1 MELKSPTNFWMKL
14 PIMLLISLL
23 VGAFILAIVLMS
35 TLNLDFAQSR
45 MAELRQQQITD
56 TFYANL
62 NRINAHHQLMEQNT
76 LNLAHAGEMF
86 HRSGRNRDSRTRE
99 LEYSLASTLR
109 NMPEAHGAEI
119 WFGNADSAQRSLSV
133 YGYRNNND
141 IHIAPIANLYH
152 IQDWYRRIL
161 PETSTEEPG
170 SGVPDFFWTPA
181 YYKDLIENVVISLT
195 TVMRDEQGRV
205 IGLASTDWRADEII
219 RLVSRVEV
227 TPGTFAFLLDSE
239 NRNLSNLATAW
250 DTLAAQEKID
260 AVIDSRLQDRLTGPL
275 PQSAMISGRL
285 LVAPMQ
291 TMSLSVN
298 GEEHALFFSR
308 TQAGMIFGVGVP
320 QAEIDA
326 VLVPMRESNVRI
338 VGLFSTITLGLS
350 ALILLLVAKLL
361 NRLHFLHT
369 DTLTQ
374 LPNREKL
381 LMDLGK
387 ANSGTLLLVN
397 IDAFKEINDFYGHQC
412 GDHVISQLAVA
423 LQRVLDDQPG
433 ASTSRLYRLP
443 ADEMAI
449 WIPEIMDRQK
459 LDSLT
464 STLLASVSG
473 LTVSWLN
480 YRIPLSVTVG
490 VSTSLQPD
498 GTHDADG
505 QLLTSANIALKFARQ
520 HKLGCQLYDPEQKTR
535 ESYEHNLLWA
545 SRLKKALQE
554 GRIVPYFQPILD
566 LKTGRIEK
574 FECLARMIDEQGQ
587 AVSPMEFLAVA
598 KKIRLYRYITRT
610 MVQQCFSRF
619 AENQYEFSLNLSCED
634 LLDPELV
641 SFIISGLEQSNLGP
655 RVIFEILESEG
666 IENYAEV
673 RQFIDKVKQLG
684 CRIAIDDFGTG
695 YSNFEHLLRLDVD
708 IIKIDGSL
716 VKNLDSD
723 PVAFNVTRG
732 IHLFASGLGMQ
743 TVAEYVHSPV
753 IMEKV
758 QSLNIDFAQGYHVGE
773 PSATLVTDPGSV
785 QAAAQLL
792 QFRKNPSGAR
802 PRLRRNGGMN
812 LS

>member
-1 MELKSPTNFWMKL
+1 
-14 PIMLLISLL
+14 
-23 VGAFILAIVLMS
+23 
-35 TLNLDFAQSR
+35 
-45 MAELRQQQITD
+45 
-56 TFYANL
+56 
-62 NRINAHHQLMEQNT
+62 
-76 LNLAHAGEMF
+76 
-86 HRSGRNRDSRTRE
+86 
-99 LEYSLASTLR
+99 
-109 NMPEAHGAEI
+109 
-119 WFGNADSAQRSLSV
+119 
-133 YGYRNNND
+133 
-141 IHIAPIANLYH
+141 
-152 IQDWYRRIL
+152 
-161 PETSTEEPG
+161 
-170 SGVPDFFWTPA
+170 
-181 YYKDLIENVVISLT
+181 
-195 TVMRDEQGRV
+195 
-205 IGLASTDWRADEII
+205 
-219 RLVSRVEV
+219 
-227 TPGTFAFLLDSE
+227 
-239 NRNLSNLATAW
+239 
-250 DTLAAQEKID
+250 
-260 AVIDSRLQDRLTGPL
+260 
-275 PQSAMISGRL
+275 
-285 LVAPMQ
+285 
-291 TMSLSVN
+291 
-298 GEEHALFFSR
+298 
-308 TQAGMIFGVGVP
+308 
-320 QAEIDA
+320 
-326 VLVPMRESNVRI
+326 
-338 VGLFSTITLGLS
+338 
-350 ALILLLVAKLL
+350 
-361 NRLHFLHT
+361 
-369 DTLTQ
+369 
-374 LPNREKL
+374 
-381 LMDLGK
+381 
-387 ANSGTLLLVN
+387 
-397 IDAFKEINDFYGHQC
+397 
-412 GDHVISQLAVA
+412 LAVA

-695 YSNFEHLLRLDVD
+695 YSNFEHLLRLDVN

>member
-1 MELKSPTNFWMKL
+1 MELKTLANYRMKL
-14 PIMLLISLL
+14 PFMLLISLL
-23 VGAFILAIVLMS
+23 VGVFVLGIVLMS

-56 TFYANL
+56 TFYSNL

-76 LNLAHAGEMF
+76 LNLAHAGELLY
-86 HRSGRNRDSRTRE
+86 RARQQDRVSRTRE
-99 LEYSLASTLR
+99 LESILASTLR

-119 WFGNADSAQRSLSV
+119 WFGNADSTRQSLSM
-133 YGYRNNND
+133 YGYRNNGD
-141 IHIAPIANLYH
+141 IHLQPTANLYH

-161 PETSTEEPG
+161 PQAAAHEP
-170 SGVPDFFWTPA
+170 SSNMPDFFWTPA

-239 NRNLSNLATAW
+239 NRNLSSLATAG
-250 DTLAAQEKID
+250 DTFDARGKID
-260 AVIDSRLQDRLTGPL
+260 AVIDSRLQDRLAGPL
-275 PQSAMISGRL
+275 PQSAIISGRL

-291 TMSLSVN
+291 TMSLNVN
-298 GEEHALFFSR
+298 GDEHSLFFSR

-326 VLVPMRESNVRI
+326 VLVPMRESNLRI
-338 VGLFSTITLGLS
+338 VGLVIAITLGLS
-350 ALILLLVAKLL
+350 ALILLLVARLL

-412 GDHVISQLAVA
+412 GDHVIGQLAAA
-423 LQRVLDDQPG
+423 LRRFLDDQPG
-433 ASTSRLYRLP
+433 ASASQLYRLP

-449 WIPEIMDRQK
+449 WIRESMDRRT
-459 LDSLT
+459 LDELT
-464 STLLASVSG
+464 SALLASVNG

-480 YRIPLSVTVG
+480 HRIPLSVTIG

-498 GTHDADG
+498 GTHDTDG

-520 HKLGCQLYDPEQKTR
+520 HKLACQLYDPEQKTR
-535 ESYEHNLLWA
+535 ESYEHNLVWA
-545 SRLKKALQE
+545 NRLKKALNE
-554 GRIVPYFQPILD
+554 GRIVPFFQPILD
-566 LKTGRIEK
+566 LKTGRIDK

-587 AVSPMEFLAVA
+587 PVSPLEFLAVA

-619 AENQYEFSLNLSCED
+619 ADNQYEFSLNLSCED
-634 LLDPELV
+634 LLDPELMN
-641 SFIISGLEQSNLGP
+641 FITNSLEQSNIAP

-716 VKNLDSD
+716 VENLDSD
-723 PVAFNVTRG
+723 PVAFSVTRG

-753 IMEKV
+753 VMEKV

-773 PSATLVTDPGSV
+773 PSPTLITSLGSSPV
-785 QAAAQLL
+785 AAQLL
-792 QFRKNPSGAR
+792 QFDRKTSRQAR
-802 PRLRRNGGMN
+802 SRNLR
-812 LS
+812 

>member
-1 MELKSPTNFWMKL
+1 MELKALTNFWMKL
-14 PIMLLISLL
+14 PIMLLISVL
-23 VGAFILAIVLMS
+23 VGVFVLGIVLMS
-35 TLNLDFAQSR
+35 TLNLDFAKSR

-76 LNLAHAGEMF
+76 LNLAHAGEML
-86 HRSGRNRDSRTRE
+86 HRSRQQDSGSRARE
-99 LEYSLASTLR
+99 LEYSLAATLI

-119 WFGNADSAQRSLSV
+119 WYGNADSTRQGVSV
-133 YGYRNNND
+133 YGYRNNGD
-141 IHIAPIANLYH
+141 IHIRPTASLYH
-152 IQDWYRRIL
+152 IQDWYRHIL
-161 PETSTEEPG
+161 PAAGEPG
-170 SGVPDFFWTPA
+170 SGTPDFFWTPA
-181 YYKDLIENVVISLT
+181 YYKELIENVVISLT
-195 TVMRDEQGRV
+195 TVMRDERGRV

-239 NRNLSNLATAW
+239 NRNLSSLATAG
-250 DTLAAQEKID
+250 DAVDAREKID
-260 AVIDSRLQDRLTGPL
+260 AVIDSRLHDRLTGL
-275 PQSAMISGRL
+275 SPQSAKISGRL

-291 TMSLSVN
+291 TMSLHVN
-298 GEEHALFFSR
+298 DEQHALLFSR

-326 VLVPMRESNVRI
+326 VLVPMRESNLRI
-338 VGLFSTITLGLS
+338 VGLVIAITLCLS
-350 ALILLLVAKLL
+350 VLILLLVARLL

-369 DTLTQ
+369 DALTQ

-381 LMDLGK
+381 LMDTGK
-387 ANSGTLLLVN
+387 AASGAVLLVN

-412 GDHVISQLAVA
+412 GDHVISQLAEA
-423 LQRVLDDQPG
+423 LQRFLDDQP
-433 ASTSRLYRLP
+433 ASSAIQLYRLP

-449 WIPEIMDRQK
+449 WIRESMDRQA
-459 LDSLT
+459 LDGLT
-464 STLLASVSG
+464 TAMLAAVNG

-480 YRIPLSVTVG
+480 YRIPLSVTIG
-490 VSTSLQPD
+490 VSTSLQLD
-498 GTHDADG
+498 GTHDTDG

-520 HKLGCQLYDPEQKTR
+520 HKLGYQLYDPEQRTR
-535 ESYEHNLLWA
+535 ESYEHNLVWA
-545 SRLKKALQE
+545 NRLKKALTE

-566 LKTGRIEK
+566 LKTGRIDK

-587 AVSPMEFLAVA
+587 PVRPAEFLEVA

-641 SFIISGLEQSNLGP
+641 SFITSSLEQSNIAP
-655 RVIFEILESEG
+655 RVTFEILESEG

-695 YSNFEHLLRLDVD
+695 YSNFEHLLRLNVD

-723 PVAFNVTRG
+723 PVALSVIRG

-743 TVAEYVHSPV
+743 TVAEYVHSQA

-758 QSLNIDFAQGYHVGE
+758 QSLKIDFAQGYYVGE
-773 PSATLVTDPGSV
+773 PSATLVIDP
-785 QAAAQLL
+785 ANRPAPAQLL
-792 QFRKNPSGAR
+792 QFDGRTSRRPR
-802 PRLRRNGGMN
+802 PRLTG
-812 LS
+812 S

>member
-1 MELKSPTNFWMKL
+1 MALKMPANFWMKL

-23 VGAFILAIVLMS
+23 VGVFVLGIVLMS

-45 MAELRQQQITD
+45 MTELRQQQITD
-56 TFYANL
+56 TFHSNL
-62 NRINAHHQLMEQNT
+62 SRINAHHQLMEQNT
-76 LNLAHAGEMF
+76 LNLAHAGEML
-86 HRSGRNRDSRTRE
+86 HRARQQNRDSGTLD
-99 LEYSLASTLR
+99 LEYLLASTLR

-119 WFGNADSAQRSLSV
+119 WFGSTDSTQQSMSV
-133 YGYRNNND
+133 YAYRSAGD
-141 IHIAPIANLYH
+141 IHIRPIANLYH
-152 IQDWYRRIL
+152 IRDWYRRIL
-161 PETSTEEPG
+161 PEAAAEEPG
-170 SGVPDFFWTPA
+170 PGTPDFFWTPA
-181 YYKDLIENVVISLT
+181 YYKELIENVVISLT

-239 NRNLSNLATAW
+239 NRNLSSLATAGGTF
-250 DTLAAQEKID
+250 DARGKID
-260 AVIDSRLQDRLTGPL
+260 AVIDSRLHDRLTGPL

-285 LVAPMQ
+285 LVARPQ
-291 TMSLSVN
+291 TLSLNVN

-338 VGLFSTITLGLS
+338 VSLVSTITLGLS
-350 ALILLLVAKLL
+350 GLILLLVAKLL
-361 NRLHFLHT
+361 SRLHFLHT
-369 DTLTQ
+369 DTLTR

-381 LMDLGK
+381 LMDLGQ
-387 ANSGTLLLVN
+387 ASSGTLLLVN

-423 LQRVLDDQPG
+423 LQRFIDDQPG
-433 ASTSRLYRLP
+433 SSASRLYRLP

-449 WIPEIMDRQK
+449 WIRDSMDRQK
-459 LDSLT
+459 LDELT
-464 STLLASVSG
+464 SALLVSVNG

-480 YRIPLSVTVG
+480 HRIPLSVTIG
-490 VSTSLQPD
+490 VSTSLQAED
-498 GTHDADG
+498 QHDTDG

-520 HKLGCQLYDPEQKTR
+520 HKLGCQLYDPEQRTR
-535 ESYEHNLLWA
+535 ESYARNLVWA
-545 SRLKKALQE
+545 NRLKKALTE

-566 LKTGRIEK
+566 LKTGRIDK

-587 AVSPMEFLAVA
+587 PVSPAEFLAIA

-619 AENQYEFSLNLSCED
+619 ADNQYEFSLNLSCED
-634 LLDPELV
+634 LLDPELM
-641 SFIISGLEQSNLGP
+641 SFIINRLEQNNIAP

-666 IENYAEV
+666 IENYAEL

-716 VKNLDSD
+716 VENLDSD
-723 PVAFNVTRG
+723 PVAFSVTRG
-732 IHLFASGLGMQ
+732 IHLFASGLGIQ
-743 TVAEYVHSPV
+743 TVAEYVHSAA
-753 IMEKV
+753 ILEKV
-758 QSLNIDFAQGYHVGE
+758 RSLNIDFAQGYHVGE
-773 PSATLVTDPGSV
+773 PSATPITDPGSRQV
-785 QAAAQLL
+785 AAQLL
-792 QFRKNPSGAR
+792 QFQRKPSRRTRR
-802 PRLRRNGGMN
+802 PRLVGG
-812 LS
+812 

>member
-1 MELKSPTNFWMKL
+1 MELKAPTNFWMKL
-14 PIMLLISLL
+14 PIMLLISVL
-23 VGAFILAIVLMS
+23 VGVFVLGIVLMS

-56 TFYANL
+56 TFYSNL

-76 LNLAHAGEMF
+76 LNLAHAGEML
-86 HRSGRNRDSRTRE
+86 HRSRPQNRDSRTRE
-99 LEYSLASTLR
+99 LEYSLAATLR

-119 WFGNADSAQRSLSV
+119 WFGNADPSQQSLSV
-133 YGYRNNND
+133 YGYRNDGD
-141 IHIAPIANLYH
+141 IHVRPIANLYH
-152 IQDWYRRIL
+152 IRDWYRRIL
-161 PETSTEEPG
+161 PEATAGEHSPG
-170 SGVPDFFWTPA
+170 TPDFFWTPA
-181 YYKDLIENVVISLT
+181 YYKEQIENVVISLT
-195 TVMRDEQGRV
+195 TVMRDEQDRV

-239 NRNLSNLATAW
+239 NRNLSSLATAG
-250 DTLAAQEKID
+250 DSFDAREKID

-291 TMSLSVN
+291 TMSLTVN
-298 GEEHALFFSR
+298 DEEHALFFSR

-338 VGLFSTITLGLS
+338 VGLVITITLGLS
-350 ALILLLVAKLL
+350 GFILLLVARLL

-369 DTLTQ
+369 DSLTQ

-381 LMDLGK
+381 LLDLDK
-387 ANSGTLLLVN
+387 ASSGTLLLVN

-423 LQRVLDDQPG
+423 LQRFLDDRPG
-433 ASTSRLYRLP
+433 HSASQLYRLP
-443 ADEMAI
+443 ADEMVI
-449 WIPEIMDRQK
+449 WIRESMDRQK
-459 LDSLT
+459 LDELT
-464 STLLASVSG
+464 GALLAAVNG

-480 YRIPLSVTVG
+480 HRIPLSVTIG

-498 GTHDADG
+498 GTHDTDG

-520 HKLGCQLYDPEQKTR
+520 HKLGWQLYDPEQKTR
-535 ESYEHNLLWA
+535 ESYEHNLVWA
-545 SRLKKALQE
+545 NRLKKALTE

-566 LKTGRIEK
+566 LKTGRIDK

-587 AVSPMEFLAVA
+587 PVSPMEFLAVA

-619 AENQYEFSLNLSCED
+619 ADNQYEFSLNLSCED
-634 LLDPELV
+634 LLDPELM
-641 SFIISGLEQSNLGP
+641 SFIINSLEQSNIAP

-716 VKNLDSD
+716 VENLDSD
-723 PVAFNVTRG
+723 PVALSVTRG

-743 TVAEYVHSPV
+743 TVAEYVHSPA

-758 QSLNIDFAQGYHVGE
+758 KSLNIDFAQGYHVGE
-773 PSATLVTDPGSV
+773 PAAMLVTDPGFSQV
-785 QAAAQLL
+785 AAQLL
-792 QFRKNPSGAR
+792 QFNPKTSRQAR
-802 PRLRRNGGMN
+802 PRLIG
-812 LS
+812 S